1 MCVPY
6 LEDGRNRGVKDQ
18 LRPDRYFRQLTVFF
32 GAVRIRTCQ
41 CCYTRVPEDQLQL
54 PPRRAAKG
62 LRGAT
67 LALTPGYDA

>member
-6 LEDGRNRGVKDQ
+6 LEDGRNRGVKEQ
-18 LRPDRYFRQLTVFF
+18 LRPDRYFW
-32 GAVRIRTCQ
+32 AVDRFLRSRPRLTCQ